1 MALRSVQVKLFAHDF
16 RVAFVA
22 VASRQLQRYIDD
34 PQSVSAQHRTD
45 FATALTPCIMH
56 VRACLQG
63 DGVYQVR
70 LEEEDSKLHM
80 RVAMVSKL
88 FNESDRRMVAMALD
102 QTALSLTKLHK

>member
-34 PQSVSAQHRTD
+34 PQSVR
-45 FATALTPCIMH
+45 ATADELCH
-56 VRACLQG
+56 CASASYHACACLQG